1 MAGCIHEVQLIG
13 PAVLRGVF
21 QTHCLR
27 LDRDA
32 SLLLNVHI
40 IKDLSGHFSIRKATA
55 PLNQPVR
62 QCRLA
67 MVDVGDNRKIT
78 ACIKV
83 GHGSPIAAS
92 NRRSEEHTSELQSLM
107 RISYADFCLT
117 KKTHQELPQF

>member
-40 IKDLSGHFSIRKATA
+40 IKDLSGYFSIRKATA

-78 ACIKV
+78 DCIKV
-83 GHGSPIAAS
+83 GH
-92 NRRSEEHTSELQSLM
+92 RSEEQTSEIQSLM
-107 RISYADFCLT
+107 RISYAVFCL
-117 KKTHQELPQF
+117 KKKKQY